1 MIGLLL
7 RIIATAD
14 GLSLGVML
22 AVVARRRRP
31 ASLSV
36 AALAALA
43 TWVAVMA
50 ARSGRENLSSLVLD
64 SLLAAA
70 MIAFSMHSR
79 SRNAGRADQ
88 N

>member
-22 AVVARRRRP
+22 AVVAHRRRP

-36 AALAALA
+36 TALAALA
-43 TWVAVMA
+43 TWVALVA
-50 ARSGRENLSSLVLD
+50 ARSCRENPWSLVLD
-64 SLLAAA
+64 SLLATA
-70 MIAFSMHSR
+70 MIALSVYSR
-79 SRNAGRADQ
+79 SRNASRADQ